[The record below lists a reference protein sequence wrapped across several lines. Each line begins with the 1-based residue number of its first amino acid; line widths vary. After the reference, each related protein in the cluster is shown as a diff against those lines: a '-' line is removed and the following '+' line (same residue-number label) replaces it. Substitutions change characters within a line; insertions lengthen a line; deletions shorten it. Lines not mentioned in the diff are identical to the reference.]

1 MARSISNEFHK
12 LPHLLIAINLNSTR
26 ELSER
31 EEKTIKWMF
40 IFEWATETKRYSINY
55 YKIATITT
63 ERKEKRAK
71 QKKRLCLHIIDVV
84 RYYRSFDMCVSLFF
98 FSQLSHRHFCLS
110 VAIGSFALCFVN
122 SRLTLNLL
130 LFTICCFLV
139 FYFSVCLSLAFL
151 VSFFFYCV
159 LCVKYVICSS
169 ESKII
174 RKK

>member
-63 ERKEKRAK
+63 QRKEKRAK

-98 FSQLSHRHFCLS
+98 FTI
-110 VAIGSFALCFVN
+110 VASPFLPFSGYWFIRIVLCQFPVDIEFIIVH
-122 SRLTLNLL
+122 NLL
-130 LFTICCFLV
+130 FSCLLLLRLFVACFSRFIFFIA
-139 FYFSVCLSLAFL
+139 FYA
-151 VSFFFYCV
+151 
-159 LCVKYVICSS
+159 
-169 ESKII
+169 
-174 RKK
+174 